1 MEVGPLPEAECL
13 TFRNHSGG
21 DTLDAFAPLAQYT
34 QRNHAGMT
42 QSAWMQLSHS
52 IISSSGEAFVSPSM
66 EAFYR
71 VSCKEN
77 EVVPEWAGQLT
88 AKSKDPLDKAEL
100 RAVNLRRS
108 KKQELFSKKR
118 ELYGNK
124 TPKERSVSPMF
135 GEARQVNAGVCSPY
149 DNDTAA

>member
-1 MEVGPLPEAECL
+1 MEVGSLPEAECL

-21 DTLDAFAPLAQYT
+21 DKLDAFAPLAQYT

-42 QSAWMQLSHS
+42 QSAWMQLSSS
-52 IISSSGEAFVSPSM
+52 IVSSSI

-71 VSCKEN
+71 VRGKEN
-77 EVVPEWAGQLT
+77 EVFPDWTGLLT

-100 RAVNLRRS
+100 RALQMRKS
-108 KKQELFSKKR
+108 KKQELVSKRR
-118 ELYGNK
+118 ELFGNK

-135 GEARQVNAGVCSPY
+135 GEATQVNPGVGSL
-149 DNDTAA
+149 DENDAAA

>member
-1 MEVGPLPEAECL
+1 MEAGSLPEAECL

-21 DTLDAFAPLAQYT
+21 DTLDAFAPLAQFT

-52 IISSSGEAFVSPSM
+52 VIGSGEPFVSPSM

-71 VSCKEN
+71 VRCKEN
-77 EVVPEWAGQLT
+77 EVVPEWAGLMT

-100 RAVNLRRS
+100 RALHMRKS
-108 KKQELFSKKR
+108 KKQKLVSKRRELF
-118 ELYGNK
+118 GNK
-124 TPKERSVSPMF
+124 TPKERSASPMF
-135 GEARQVNAGVCSPY
+135 GEATQVNPGVGSLY
-149 DNDTAA
+149 ENDTAA